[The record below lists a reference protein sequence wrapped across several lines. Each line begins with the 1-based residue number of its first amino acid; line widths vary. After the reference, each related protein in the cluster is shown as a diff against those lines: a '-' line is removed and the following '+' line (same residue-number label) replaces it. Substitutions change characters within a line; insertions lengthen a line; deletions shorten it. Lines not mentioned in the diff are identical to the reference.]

1 MDKKNPFSE
10 ASKERRRLLNQRN
23 AELTKKKSLSRAEK
37 RDRVKDQRVDLSSKD
52 NISPKGLYV

>member
-1 MDKKNPFSE
+1 MNKKNPFSE

-23 AELTKKKSLSRAEK
+23 SVATSKKRLSRAEK
-37 RDRVKDQRVDLSSKD
+37 RNRVKDQRVDLSTKD

>member
-1 MDKKNPFSE
+1 MEKKNPFSE
-10 ASKERRRLLNQRN
+10 ASKQRRKLLNQRN

-37 RDRVKDQRVDLSSKD
+37 RDRVKDQRVDLSAKD

>member
-23 AELTKKKSLSRAEK
+23 SVATSKKKLSREEK
-37 RDRVKDQRVDLSSKD
+37 RNRVKDQRVDLSAKD
-52 NISPKGLYV
+52 SISPKGLYV